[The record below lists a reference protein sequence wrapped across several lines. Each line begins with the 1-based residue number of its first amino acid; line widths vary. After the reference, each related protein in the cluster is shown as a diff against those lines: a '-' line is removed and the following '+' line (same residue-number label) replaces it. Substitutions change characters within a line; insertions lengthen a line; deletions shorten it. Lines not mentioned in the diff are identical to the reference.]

1 MREVATKNGLPL
13 IFLGESTRR
22 AHTSTAWA
30 PRGRAIPG
38 PGPVRVPPPA
48 RNPWVS
54 ALLGPCYGSSTWYA
68 CLSDFVVMRRG
79 ATMAVASGRV
89 RQGHPPGNRLEEL
102 GGWRMHY
109 AVDRP
114 GRRAGGNRRRSA
126 GDRQEV
132 AGLFPQQPER
142 AAVAQGRHRRKA
154 CPTPGR
160 SCSTCRPTATRSM
173 TCARRSTA
181 SSTATA

>member
-1 MREVATKNGLPL
+1 M
-13 IFLGESTRR
+13 
-22 AHTSTAWA
+22 
-30 PRGRAIPG
+30 
-38 PGPVRVPPPA
+38 
-48 RNPWVS
+48 S

-89 RQGHPPGNRLEEL
+89 TSKAIRQEIDSEEL
-102 GGWRMHY
+102 GGWRMHTQSTGLVDALAETDEEALEIVKKWLAY
-109 AVDRP
+109 FPSNQNEPPPRQAVT
-114 GRRAGGNRRRSA
+114 
-126 GDRQEV
+126 
-132 AGLFPQQPER
+132 PES
-142 AAVAQGRHRRKA
+142 V
-154 CPTPGR
+154 PDTGR